1 MIRNLLTSALLLGLS
16 AGCSPEV
23 PFEALPKTDTAL
35 IRKYAE
41 DSVRLFPGRHSGSPV
56 IARDA

>member
-1 MIRNLLTSALLLGLS
+1 MIRNLLTSALLLGLA

-23 PFEALPKTDTAL
+23 PFETLPKTDAAL

-41 DSVRLFPGRHSGSPV
+41 DCMVLQKIQTP
-56 IARDA
+56 